1 MARIAGF
8 APLLALATTGLG
20 GCHPGVP
27 ADDTAGAFYPP
38 DEPGPYGVSAT
49 TMSWTDARG
58 QAMVAEVWYPIP
70 LDPDG
75 STTCDPKP
83 YPDIPISGRA
93 CRDEAPAIPT
103 DTAFPLI
110 AFSHGNAGI
119 RFQSIFLTE
128 ALAQHGYVVV
138 APDHP
143 NNTLLD
149 FDEDQLGTVAERRP
163 GDVSSAVDELIY
175 VTTPPISTTSG
186 ADGPLAHLTVQ
197 TDHFGMSGH
206 SFGGWTTFATGGGQI
221 HLDALRTFCA
231 DPVNVGIDYD
241 FCGVLDH
248 IPSGATDADFAP
260 PDPRVVSNLAMAPA
274 GWYSFDADAVDVA
287 GGLDSVAPT
296 LLMGGTMDD
305 AETIEKEIQPLYD
318 RLTDTRSSQG
328 PDDLAILDGAGHY
341 AFTDICLIG
350 DLQPDC
356 EEEAGGYSNLDD
368 AHAIIDE
375 LAIAWFGTT
384 LLGDDRF
391 QPYLDAAGDS
401 AADLEWTAG

>member
-1 MARIAGF
+1 MVRAA
-8 APLLALATTGLG
+8 AALALTAIVLG
-20 GCHPGVP
+20 GCGGRGGGDPVVP
-27 ADDTAGAFYPP
+27 AFNAP

-49 TMSWTDARG
+49 TMAWTDARG
-58 QAMVAEVWYPIP
+58 QEMVAEVWYPIP
-70 LDPDG
+70 VNSDAP
-75 STTCDPKP
+75 CDPEP
-83 YPDIPISGRA
+83 YPDIPIAGQA
-93 CRDEAPAIPT
+93 CRDEDPASAPPSG
-103 DTAFPLI
+103 FPMI

-163 GDVSSAVDELIY
+163 GDITSAVDELI
-175 VTTPPISTTSG
+175 VLSTPPLSATTMAGTPFAS
-186 ADGPLAHLTVQ
+186 LHVQ
-197 TDHFGMSGH
+197 SDRFGMSGH
-206 SFGGWTTFATGGGQI
+206 SFGGWTTLATGGGQV
-221 HLDALRTFCA
+221 HLDGLREFCA
-231 DPVNVGIDYD
+231 EPDNMAIDYD

-248 IPSGATDADFAP
+248 IPADATDADFAP

-274 GWYSFDADAVDVA
+274 GWYSFDADAVGVA
-287 GGLDSVAPT
+287 GGLDSVVPT

-318 RLTDTRSSQG
+318 RLVSTHSTHS
-328 PDDLAILDGAGHY
+328 PDDLAILAGAGHY

-356 EEEAGGYSNLDD
+356 DEEAGGYINLSS

-375 LAIAWFGTT
+375 LAIAWFGVT

-391 QPYLDAAGDS
+391 QSYLDEAGEKW
-401 AADLEWTAG
+401 AEVEWTAG

>member
-1 MARIAGF
+1 MVRAA
-8 APLLALATTGLG
+8 AALALTAIVLG
-20 GCHPGVP
+20 GCDGHDVDDPLP
-27 ADDTAGAFYPP
+27 AAFYAP

-49 TMSWTDARG
+49 TMHWTDARG
-58 QAMVAEVWYPIP
+58 QALVAEVWYPIT
-70 LDPDG
+70 LDADG
-75 STTCDPKP
+75 SAPCDREP
-83 YPDIPISGRA
+83 YPDIPIAGQA
-93 CRDEAPAIPT
+93 CRDADPASAPSSG
-103 DTAFPLI
+103 FPLI

-143 NNTLLD
+143 HNTLLD
-149 FDEDQLGTVAERRP
+149 FDEEQLGTVAEHRP
-163 GDVSSAVDELIY
+163 GDISSAVDELITQ
-175 VTTPPISTTSG
+175 TTPPLSETE
-186 ADGPLAHLTVQ
+186 DGPLAHLNVQ
-197 TDHFGMSGH
+197 ADRYGMSGH
-206 SFGGWTTFATGGGQI
+206 SFGGWTTLATGGGQV
-221 HLDALRTFCA
+221 HLDGLREFCA
-231 DPVNVGIDYD
+231 DPDNMAIDYD

-248 IPSGATDADFAP
+248 IPADATDADFAP
-260 PDPRVVSNLAMAPA
+260 PDPRIVSNLALAPA
-274 GWYSFDADAVDVA
+274 GWYSFGADAVDVA
-287 GGLDSVAPT
+287 GGLDSVLPT

-318 RLTDTRSSQG
+318 RLTSTNSTHS

-356 EEEAGGYSNLDD
+356 DEESGGYINLGD

-375 LAIAWFGTT
+375 LAIAWFGVT

-391 QPYLDAAGDS
+391 QPYLDAAGEKW
-401 AADLEWTAG
+401 AELEWTAG

>member
-1 MARIAGF
+1 MVRAA
-8 APLLALATTGLG
+8 AALALTAIVLV
-20 GCHPGVP
+20 GCDGHDVDDPLP
-27 ADDTAGAFYPP
+27 AVFNAP

-49 TMSWTDARG
+49 TMTWTDARG
-58 QAMVAEVWYPIP
+58 QDLVAEVWYPIA

-75 STTCDPKP
+75 GAPCTPEP
-83 YPDIPISGRA
+83 YPGIPIAGQA
-93 CRDEAPAIPT
+93 CRDEDPASAPT
-103 DTAFPLI
+103 SGFPLI

-128 ALAQHGYVVV
+128 TLAQHGYVVV

-143 NNTLLD
+143 HNTLLD
-149 FDEDQLGTVAERRP
+149 FDEEQLGTVAERRP
-163 GDVSSAVDELIY
+163 GDITAAVDELASR
-175 VTTPPISTTSG
+175 TTPPLSETT
-186 ADGPLAHLTVQ
+186 DGPLAHLTVQ
-197 TDHFGMSGH
+197 SDRFGMSGH
-206 SFGGWTTFATGGGQI
+206 SFGGWTTLATGGGQV
-221 HLDALRTFCA
+221 HLDGLREFCA
-231 DPVNVGIDYD
+231 DPDNMSIDYD

-248 IPSGATDADFAP
+248 IPADATDADFAP

-274 GWYSFDADAVDVA
+274 GWYSFDADPVDIA
-287 GGLDSVAPT
+287 GGLDSVLPT

-318 RLTDTRSSQG
+318 RLVSANSTHS

-350 DLQPDC
+350 ALQPDC
-356 EEEAGGYSNLDD
+356 DEEAGGYINLEI

-375 LAIAWFGTT
+375 LAIAWFGVT

-391 QPYLDAAGDS
+391 QPYLDAAGDKW
-401 AADLEWTAG
+401 AEVDWTAG